1 MCVHNYLPAS
11 LFVYFACVKWNIW
24 EADQMVS
31 GEAENA
37 GDQPFLFPSIDAFL
51 IATEGNGSHYLV
63 FMPNSQTQCF
73 PLNQRHFRLTA
84 AQVLVSAS
92 IK

>member
-1 MCVHNYLPAS
+1 
-11 LFVYFACVKWNIW
+11 
-24 EADQMVS
+24 MVS

>member
-1 MCVHNYLPAS
+1 
-11 LFVYFACVKWNIW
+11 
-24 EADQMVS
+24 MVS
-31 GEAENA
+31 GEVENA
-37 GDQPFLFPSIDAFL
+37 GDQPFLVPGQSIDAFL

-73 PLNQRHFRLTA
+73 PLYQRHFRLTA

>member
-1 MCVHNYLPAS
+1 
-11 LFVYFACVKWNIW
+11 
-24 EADQMVS
+24 MVS

-37 GDQPFLFPSIDAFL
+37 GDQLILVPGQSVGAFL
-51 IATEGNGSHYLV
+51 IAAEGNGSRDLV

-73 PLNQRHFRLTA
+73 PLNRRHFRLTA